1 MRILFDTNI
10 VLHHLRNDLP
20 MVHFI
25 RQHYQP
31 FSEPNEALISIVSIG
46 ELESL
51 AIRSQWG
58 EARYQKLQNFL
69 QRFLIMDINYRPIVL
84 RYGEIDA
91 FSQGKLPTKPLNSS
105 ARNMGKNDLWI
116 AATASV
122 LDAKLLTTDADFGHL
137 KTVFLDIDQI
147 PVRPGS

>member
-10 VLHHLRNDLP
+10 VLYHLRNDLQ

-25 RQHYQP
+25 RQNYQP
-31 FSEPNEALISIVSIG
+31 FDNSNEVMISIVSVG

-51 AIRSQWG
+51 ALQNHWG
-58 EARYQKLQNFL
+58 GARYQKLQDFL
-69 QRFLIMDINYRPIVL
+69 RKFVTIDLNYRPIVL

-91 FSQGKLPTKPLNSS
+91 FSQGKLMDKPLRVS

-137 KTVFLDIDQI
+137 KAVFLDIDQI
-147 PVRPGS
+147 PARPSI

>member
-1 MRILFDTNI
+1 MRLLLDTNI
-10 VLHHLRNDLP
+10 VLAYLRETTFITDFVDTHYDIFHHG
-20 MVHFI
+20 H
-25 RQHYQP
+25 
-31 FSEPNEALISIVSIG
+31 ETLISIVSIG

-51 AIRSQWG
+51 AIRNRWG
-58 EARYQKLQNFL
+58 ATRYSEMSRFIQKW
-69 QRFLIMDINYRPIVL
+69 ITVDINYRPIVL

-91 FSQGKLPTKPLNSS
+91 FSQGKLPNKPLSVS

-122 LDAKLLTTDADFGHL
+122 LDAKLITTDADFGHL

-147 PVRPGS
+147 PVRPSA